1 MRTRLWIAVVTVFW
15 LVMSVLLW
23 RSEFGHHR
31 PFASTV
37 PAPMVWQK
45 MLTAPDAS
53 NLEIWHGTN
62 RVGYGRWRSDV
73 GQEIAT
79 GALLSEDDP
88 IEGLVPRLAYYTLD
102 FDGNVTLPDFPGRV
116 RFSLALRLDTNRVWQ
131 TLDARVM
138 LRPDAYELSV
148 NAPAETARVH
158 VDAGGDRFDRVF
170 RFADFQNPQ
179 KLLQEFGGPMMPMMA
194 ASLGV
199 PLATNQFSAAS
210 LGLHWE
216 ARNDFIMAGR
226 NRVRAYRLQARLFD
240 LHRITFFVSPVGEIL
255 RAELPGNLILVNEA
269 LAGLRTT
276 TNPHPEDDTQ

>member
-15 LVMSVLLW
+15 LAMSVLLW

-31 PFASTV
+31 PFARTV
-37 PAPMVWQK
+37 PAQMVWQK

-53 NLEIWHGTN
+53 NLEIRHGTN

-73 GQEIAT
+73 GREIAT
-79 GALLSEDDP
+79 GALLPEDDP
-88 IEGLVPRLAYYTLD
+88 IEGLVPKLAYYTLD
-102 FDGNVTLPDFPGRV
+102 FDGNVTLPDFPSRL
-116 RFSLALRLDTNRVWQ
+116 RFSLALKLDTNRVWQ
-131 TLDARVM
+131 TLDARVV
-138 LRPDAYELSV
+138 LRPDVYEVSV

-170 RFADFQNPQ
+170 RFTDFQNPT

-199 PLATNQFSAAS
+199 PLSTNQFSAAS

-216 ARNDFIMAGR
+216 ARNDFILVGR
-226 NRVRAYRLQARLFD
+226 NRVRAYRLQAKLFD

-255 RAELPGNLILVNEA
+255 RAELPGNLILVNDA
-269 LAGLRTT
+269 LAGLRNTT
-276 TNPHPEDDTQ
+276 HPEPGDPP

>member
-15 LVMSVLLW
+15 LAMSVLLW

-31 PFASTV
+31 PFARTV
-37 PAPMVWQK
+37 PAQMVWQK

-53 NLEIWHGTN
+53 NLEIRHGTN

-73 GQEIAT
+73 GQEIST
-79 GALLSEDDP
+79 GALLPEDDP
-88 IEGLVPRLAYYTLD
+88 IEGLVPKLAYYTLD
-102 FDGNVTLPDFPGRV
+102 FDGNVTLPDFPSRL
-116 RFSLALRLDTNRVWQ
+116 RFSLALKLDTNRVWQ
-131 TLDARVM
+131 TLDARVV
-138 LRPDAYELSV
+138 LRPDVYEVSV

-170 RFADFQNPQ
+170 RFTDFQNPT

-199 PLATNQFSAAS
+199 PLSTNQFSAAS

-216 ARNDFIMAGR
+216 ARNDFILVGR
-226 NRVRAYRLQARLFD
+226 NRVRAYRLQAKLFD

-255 RAELPGNLILVNEA
+255 RAELPGNLILVNDA
-269 LAGLRTT
+269 LAGLRNTT
-276 TNPHPEDDTQ
+276 HPEPSDPP

>member
-1 MRTRLWIAVVTVFW
+1 MRTRLWIAVVTAFW
-15 LVMSVLLW
+15 LAMSVLLW

-31 PFASTV
+31 PFARTV
-37 PAPMVWQK
+37 PAHMVWQK

-53 NLEIWHGTN
+53 NLEIRHGTN

-79 GALLSEDDP
+79 GALLPEDDP
-88 IEGLVPRLAYYTLD
+88 IEGLVPKLAYYTLD
-102 FDGNVTLPDFPGRV
+102 FDGNVTLPDFPSRL
-116 RFSLALRLDTNRVWQ
+116 RFSLALKLDTNRVWQ
-131 TLDARVM
+131 TLDARVV
-138 LRPDAYELSV
+138 LRPDVYEVSL

-158 VDAGGDRFDRVF
+158 VDAGGDRLDRVF
-170 RFADFQNPQ
+170 RFTDFQNPS

-199 PLATNQFSAAS
+199 PLSTNQFSAAS

-216 ARNDFIMAGR
+216 ARNDFVLVGR
-226 NRVRAYRLQARLFD
+226 NRVRAYRLQAKLFD

-255 RAELPGNLILVNEA
+255 RAELPGNLILVNDA
-269 LAGLRTT
+269 LAGLRNTT
-276 TNPHPEDDTQ
+276 HPEPGDAP

>member
-1 MRTRLWIAVVTVFW
+1 MRTRLWIAVVTGFW
-15 LVMSVLLW
+15 LAMSVLLW

-31 PFASTV
+31 PFARTV
-37 PAPMVWQK
+37 PAQMVWQK
-45 MLTAPDAS
+45 MLTAPDVS
-53 NLEIWHGTN
+53 NLEIRHGTN

-79 GALLSEDDP
+79 GALLPEDDP
-88 IEGLVPRLAYYTLD
+88 IEGLVPKLAYYTLD
-102 FDGNVTLPDFPGRV
+102 FDGNLTLPDFPSRL
-116 RFSLALRLDTNRVWQ
+116 RFSLALKLDTNRVWQ
-131 TLDARVM
+131 TLDARVV
-138 LRPDAYELSV
+138 LRPDVYEVSV

-170 RFADFQNPQ
+170 RFTDFQNPP

-199 PLATNQFSAAS
+199 PLSTNKFSAAS

-216 ARNDFIMAGR
+216 ARNDFILVGR

-255 RAELPGNLILVNEA
+255 RAELPGNLILVNDA
-269 LAGLRTT
+269 LAGLRNTT
-276 TNPHPEDDTQ
+276 HPEPGDPP

>member
-15 LVMSVLLW
+15 LAMSVLLW

-31 PFASTV
+31 PFARTV
-37 PAPMVWQK
+37 PAQMVWQK

-53 NLEIWHGTN
+53 NLEIRHGTN
-62 RVGYGRWRSDV
+62 RVGYGRWRSDM

-79 GALLSEDDP
+79 GALRPEDDP
-88 IEGLVPRLAYYTLD
+88 IEGLVPKLAYYTLD
-102 FDGNVTLPDFPGRV
+102 FDGNVTLPDFPSRL
-116 RFSLALRLDTNRVWQ
+116 RFSLALKLDTNRVWQ
-131 TLDARVM
+131 TLDARVV
-138 LRPDAYELSV
+138 LRPDVYEVSV

-170 RFADFQNPQ
+170 RFTDFQNPS

-199 PLATNQFSAAS
+199 PLSTNKFSATS

-216 ARNDFIMAGR
+216 ARNDFILVGR
-226 NRVRAYRLQARLFD
+226 NRVRAYRLQAKLFD

-255 RAELPGNLILVNEA
+255 RAELPGNLVLVNDA

-276 TNPHPEDDTQ
+276 THPEPGDPP